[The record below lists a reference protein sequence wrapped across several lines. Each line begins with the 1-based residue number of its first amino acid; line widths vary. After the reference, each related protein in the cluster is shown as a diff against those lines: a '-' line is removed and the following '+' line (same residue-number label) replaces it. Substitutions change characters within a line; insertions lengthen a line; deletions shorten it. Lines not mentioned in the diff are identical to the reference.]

1 MLNRDG
7 GALVTMKFA
16 DQAELE
22 AFLQAHPEIEVLELV
37 MPDLSGIA
45 RCKRIQRS
53 EFQRLFGGTFLSP
66 QAAPLLGVLGDFYE
80 ATPLPELAGDP
91 DQIIRPLSGTL
102 APVPWYD
109 SPVGQVMV
117 AYTDESGGAD
127 WVDTR
132 GPLLSVLQRFAA
144 DGLHPTVATELE
156 FYLLKASDDERPTPL
171 RGGIPG
177 TNQLQEGI
185 QYCMPDD
192 LFDCDAFLNDVR
204 IACELQHVPMTAIH
218 SEFSPGQWE
227 INTHH
232 QTDPVQAGHHALL
245 LRRIVKGC
253 ARRHGLG
260 ATFMAKPFAEIPGN
274 GMHIHASIY
283 DAAGR
288 NVFADPEPVEPPQ
301 MRPSLRHAVAGLAAL
316 LDESML
322 CFAPNPNSYRRVQA
336 AALAPSGKNW
346 GYDHRDV
353 ALRIPRSPEQSR
365 RIEHR
370 VAGADANPYLVL
382 AAVLA
387 GIHWGL
393 GQCGDPGPPVPREA
407 DLSKDETTL
416 PTRVDEAIRLFAEG
430 PVLKGYFGEQFCR
443 VYGAVRLGESNDYHS
458 RIPDLDYRWY
468 LRAL

>member
-1 MLNRDG
+1 ME
-7 GALVTMKFA
+7 FA
-16 DQAELE
+16 DQAELD
-22 AFLQAHPEIEVLELV
+22 AFLVNHPDIEVIELV

-53 EFQRLFGGTFLSP
+53 EFRRLFSGDFLSP
-66 QAAPLLGVLGDFYE
+66 QAAPLLGILGDFYDN
-80 ATPLPELAGDP
+80 TPLPELNGDP
-91 DQIIRPLSGTL
+91 DQLLRPISGTL
-102 APVPWYD
+102 APVPWYT
-109 SPVGQVMV
+109 SPVAQVMV
-117 AYTDESGGAD
+117 AYVTDSGRPD

-132 GPLLSVLQRFAA
+132 LPLVSVLEQLEA
-144 DGLHPTVATELE
+144 DGLKPTVATELE
-156 FYLLKASDDERPTPL
+156 FYLLAPSDGERPEPL
-171 RGGIPG
+171 RGAIPG
-177 TNQLQEGI
+177 TNQTQEGI

-204 IACELQHVPMTAIH
+204 LACELQQVPMTAIH

-232 QTDPVQAGHHALL
+232 QSDPVLAGHHALL

-260 ATFMAKPFAEIPGN
+260 ATFMAKPFASIPGN
-274 GMHIHASIY
+274 GMHIHASLY
-283 DAAGR
+283 DLNGN
-288 NVFADPEPVEPPQ
+288 NVCADPDPVEPPR
-301 MRPSLRHAVAGLAAL
+301 MMPALRHGVAGLANL

-336 AALAPSGKNW
+336 AALAPSGRNW

-353 ALRIPRSPEQSR
+353 ALRIPRAPEQSR

-393 GQCGDPGPPVPREA
+393 KQQADPGAPIPRDTDISEN
-407 DLSKDETTL
+407 ETTL
-416 PTRVDEAIRLFAEG
+416 PTRVDEAIRLFAKG
-430 PVLKGYFGEQFCR
+430 TVLPDYFGEKFCR
-443 VYGAVRLGESNDYHS
+443 VYTAVRRGESDDYHS
-458 RIPDLDYRWY
+458 RIPDLDYGWY